1 MSLFGWMKS
10 QLIDIVEWNQES
22 GSDTMAWRFPRADNE
37 IKYGAK
43 LIVREGQKALFVNMG
58 QLADVFDPGMH
69 TLETKNLPVL
79 SSIMGWK
86 YGFASPFK
94 CEVYFISTRRFMDLK
109 WGTSNPI
116 TMRDREFGMIRV
128 RAYGSYAIQITKP
141 AVFLREILST
151 DPNFQVFQASG
162 QLRNIIITRFSDTL
176 ASSGLPVLDMAA
188 NLNQLS
194 EFSQQKLTADFDAMG
209 FSVPIFLVENI
220 SLPENVE
227 KMLDKRTS
235 MSLVGNMDQF
245 MKFQAATALEA
256 AASNP
261 GGGGEGMGMG
271 MGLGAGMAMAN
282 TMMGAMG
289 GGAIGGAPG
298 AGGAAYGGVGTMPPP
313 LPGAVTFHVAIGG
326 QQRGPLDAS
335 NLQSLAADGTLGKDT
350 LVWKQG
356 MPGWTKAG
364 EVPDLAPLF
373 ASGPPPIPPN

>member
-58 QLADVFDPGMH
+58 QLADVFDPGMY

-79 SSIMGWK
+79 SSLLGWK
-86 YGFASPFK
+86 YGFSSPFK
-94 CEVYFISTRRFMDLK
+94 CEVYFIATRRFLDLK

-141 AVFLREILST
+141 AVFLREILAT
-151 DPNFQVFQASG
+151 DPNFQVFQTSG
-162 QLRNIIITRFSDTL
+162 QLRNIIVTRFSDAL

-194 EFSQQKLTADFDAMG
+194 EFSQQKLTADFDTMG

-235 MSLVGNMDQF
+235 MSLIGNMDQF
-245 MKFQAATALEA
+245 MKFQAATALETA
-256 AASNP
+256 AGNP

-289 GGAIGGAPG
+289 AGGLGQGGAA
-298 AGGAAYGGVGTMPPP
+298 GAAYGGVATAPPP
-313 LPGAVTFHVAIGG
+313 LPGAAAFYVAIGG
-326 QQRGPLDAS
+326 QQRGPLDAN
-335 NLQSLAADGTLGKDT
+335 NLQSLAADGTLTRDT

-356 MPGWTKAG
+356 MPSWAKAG
-364 EVPDLAPLF
+364 EVGDLAPLF
-373 ASGPPPIPPN
+373 EQGPPPLPPM